1 MRRRWAGRH
10 GVKEMACERPAT
22 KMLLWL
28 VGGGIGGSMGLV
40 LDILVLR
47 RGMPR
52 LGILLLSNLINGA
65 LAGTLL
71 LHLKI
76 CQLEKRR
83 VMQDRLSTIADMN
96 HHVRNA
102 LAVVA
107 YYGIEDANATRA
119 QLVSQAVKRI
129 EWALREILPRGRN
142 ISEGHPPDD
151 NRSQGLKARLSD
163 L

>member
-1 MRRRWAGRH
+1 M
-10 GVKEMACERPAT
+10 KEMTFERPTT
-22 KMLLWL
+22 KLLFCL
-28 VGGGIGGSMGLV
+28 AVGGIAGSIGLA
-40 LDILVLR
+40 LDILLLR

-52 LGILLLSNLINGA
+52 LGILLLSNLITGA

-76 CQLEKRR
+76 WQMEKRR
-83 VMQDRLSTIADMN
+83 VIEKRLSTIADMN

-107 YYGIEDANATRA
+107 YYGTEGANATRA

-129 EWALREILPRGRN
+129 EWALREILPRGWN
-142 ISEGHPPDD
+142 MSEGHRQDD
-151 NRSQGLKARLSD
+151 NDGLGLKGRPSD

>member
-1 MRRRWAGRH
+1 M
-10 GVKEMACERPAT
+10 KEMTFERPAT
-22 KMLLWL
+22 KLLFCL
-28 VGGGIGGSMGLV
+28 AVGGIAGSIGLA
-40 LDILVLR
+40 LDILLLR

-52 LGILLLSNLINGA
+52 LGILLLSNLITGA

-83 VMQDRLSTIADMN
+83 IMQDRLSTIADMN
-96 HHVRNA
+96 HHIRNA

-107 YYGIEDANATRA
+107 YYGTEGANDGQA

-129 EWALREILPRGRN
+129 EWALREVLPRGWNIRN
-142 ISEGHPPDD
+142 GHPPDD
-151 NRSQGLKARLSD
+151 NRGQGSGLQGRMSDVQSSRL
-163 L
+163 

>member
-1 MRRRWAGRH
+1 M
-10 GVKEMACERPAT
+10 KEMTFDRPT
-22 KMLLWL
+22 TRLLFCL
-28 VGGGIGGSMGLV
+28 AVGAIAGSIGLA
-40 LDILVLR
+40 LDILLLR

-52 LGILLLSNLINGA
+52 LGILLLSNLITGA

-71 LHLKI
+71 VHFKI
-76 CQLEKRR
+76 WQLEKRR
-83 VMQDRLSTIADMN
+83 AMQDRLSTIADMN

-107 YYGIEDANATRA
+107 YYGTEGANATRA

-129 EWALREILPRGRN
+129 EWALREVLPRGGN
-142 ISEGHPPDD
+142 MSEGRPPDD
-151 NRSQGLKARLSD
+151 NRAQGLKGRASD

>member
-1 MRRRWAGRH
+1 MRRRWAGPHR
-10 GVKEMACERPAT
+10 VKEMTFERPAT
-22 KMLLWL
+22 KLLFCL
-28 VGGGIGGSMGLV
+28 AAGGIAGSIGLV
-40 LDILVLR
+40 LDILLLR

-107 YYGIEDANATRA
+107 YYGTEDANATRA

-151 NRSQGLKARLSD
+151 NRSQGLKGRVSD

>member
-22 KMLLWL
+22 KLLFCL
-28 VGGGIGGSMGLV
+28 AAGGIAGSIGLV
-40 LDILVLR
+40 LDILLLR

-96 HHVRNA
+96 HPVRNA

-107 YYGIEDANATRA
+107 SYGTERANATRA
-119 QLVSQAVKRI
+119 QLPSHAVKRM
-129 EWALREILPRGRN
+129 EVLLLEAMP
-142 ISEGHPPDD
+142 
-151 NRSQGLKARLSD
+151 
-163 L
+163 